1 MSANSSISR
10 SHWLPVVGLLLL
22 VLVAGCQPIRPVSQ
36 PTLPIDAREV
46 TFPNGDITLAGTL
59 TLPATPGPHPA
70 VLLISGSGQQDRDEQ
85 IPFVP
90 GYKPFQSIAEYLT
103 DRGIAVLRYD
113 DRGVGGSNGDPTHAT
128 SVDFAQDAEAGLNY
142 LLTLPEINHEQIGLF
157 GHSEGSIIAAM
168 IAANNP
174 DVAFVISMAGP
185 AVSGYDLLLLQTER
199 VLSTSG
205 MSDEEV
211 ASAMK
216 DQRQMLDLT
225 VAGDW
230 PALETFML
238 EVGRKQIA
246 ALPAEQRE
254 ALGDPE
260 VFLQKQAE
268 MSMPAMQGWMRWF
281 LTHNPADD
289 WQQIDA
295 PVLALFGGLD
305 TQVDL
310 EQNRPAMEEAL
321 STAGNDDVTVRVF
334 DDANHL
340 FQQAITGSPQEYATL
355 PAQFVA
361 GFLDTIGEWI
371 TARVTVPAP

>member
-1 MSANSSISR
+1 MR
-10 SHWLPVVGLLLL
+10 SYTTNPYWLRLIPLLL
-22 VLVAGCQPIRPVSQ
+22 VLVLAAGCQPIRPVSQ
-36 PTLPIDAREV
+36 PASPIDAREV
-46 TFPNGDITLAGTL
+46 TFQNGDITLAGTL

-90 GYKPFQSIAEYLT
+90 GYKPFLSIAEYLT
-103 DRGIAVLRYD
+103 GFGIAVLRYD
-113 DRGVGGSNGDPTHAT
+113 DRGVGGSSGDPTHAT

-142 LLTLPEINHEQIGLF
+142 LLTLPEINHEQVGLF

-168 IAANNP
+168 IAAANP
-174 DVAFVISMAGP
+174 DVAFVVSMAGP
-185 AVSGYDLLLLQTER
+185 AVSGYDVLLLQTEL
-199 VLSTSG
+199 VLRASG
-205 MSDEEV
+205 MSDAELANALEE
-211 ASAMK
+211 
-216 DQRQMLDLT
+216 QRQALDLT

-230 PALETFML
+230 PALESLLL
-238 EVGRKQIA
+238 EAGRKQIA

-260 VFLQKQAE
+260 AFLQKQIEATI
-268 MSMPAMQGWMRWF
+268 PAMQGWMRAF
-281 LTHNPADD
+281 LIHNPAQD

-305 TQVDL
+305 TQVGL
-310 EQNRPAMEEAL
+310 AQNRPPMEAAL
-321 STAGNDDVTVRVF
+321 TAAGNPDVTVQVF

-340 FQQAITGSPQEYATL
+340 FQKAITGAPDEYAKL
-355 PAQFVA
+355 PVQFVA

-371 TARVTVPAP
+371 TARVTVAAP